1 VHGFTGGGWRNRFYE
16 WLQRRSYARFDA
28 VVAVSRKLALE
39 LAPRVAGDALHT
51 VPNAWMQEAQLPP
64 EAARRSL
71 GLSLEAFHIGWVGR
85 ISHEKG
91 ADTLIEALPSLT
103 DINLHLTIVGEGVD
117 HAKLEGRVKELG
129 LHDRVSFHGEVSSAS
144 RLFPAFDL
152 FVLSSRTEGTP
163 ITLLEAMHAGVP
175 VVATSVG
182 GVPDVVS
189 ADEALLIPADDPA
202 ALASAIRE
210 AHDHP
215 ADSAARAA
223 RARSRLAKD
232 FAAGPWIEAY
242 DRIYRTAS
250 AARSSA

>member
-1 VHGFTGGGWRNRFYE
+1 
-16 WLQRRSYARFDA
+16 
-28 VVAVSRKLALE
+28 
-39 LAPRVAGDALHT
+39 
-51 VPNAWMQEAQLPP
+51 MQEEQLPP

-91 ADTLIEALPSLT
+91 ADTLIEALPALT
-103 DINLHLTIVGEGVD
+103 DINLHLTLIREGVD
-117 HAKLEGRVKELG
+117 HAKLERRVKELELG
-129 LHDRVSFHGEVSSAS
+129 DRVSFHGEVSSAS

-163 ITLLEAMHAGVP
+163 ITLLEAMHANVP

-189 ADEALLIPADDPA
+189 TEEALLVPANDPA
-202 ALASAIRE
+202 ALAFAIRE

-215 ADSAARAA
+215 ADAAARAA
-223 RARSRLAKD
+223 RAGRRLAKD
-232 FAAGPWIEAY
+232 FAAAPWIEAY
-242 DRIYRTAS
+242 DKIYRTAS
-250 AARSSA
+250 AARARA